1 MIHALVRAW
10 ALGLVRLYYPRRGVG
25 GRDRLP
31 AAGPAIVVAN
41 HPNGLLDPLVV
52 RLAVGQPVAFLAKS
66 TFWDNPLWRL
76 PMAAFGALPVYRAHE
91 ADTRQNERTFAA
103 CRALL
108 RAGGW
113 LALFP
118 EGKSHDATTL
128 QPLKT
133 GAARIAFGARREG
146 AEGLRIVPV
155 GLLFDDKSTF
165 RSGVVAAVGEPL
177 LVPDG
182 DPEDRAA
189 VDALTDRI
197 AEALATVVLEA
208 EDAELWRAFLAVAH
222 WTGAV
227 DLAQREA
234 TARAY
239 AARWRALVA
248 EDPEAADAFAGE
260 VRRYARALRAVGVR
274 DPFAIEQ
281 AEPVG
286 EVAGAGAL
294 VALAPA
300 ALVGA
305 ILAWVPYRLVRPLA
319 ARIAGGQADVL
330 GTVKL
335 LAGFVVLAPVY
346 LGWAGLAAWAGGAV
360 AGLAALV
367 LGPLTGWAALVW
379 DEQATL
385 RREAL
390 RGISLRLFR
399 PRLAL
404 ALAERR
410 RLLVDRVRAQ
420 VGDARAGS

>member
-10 ALGLVRLYYPRRGVG
+10 ALGLVRLYYPRLVVS
-25 GRDRLP
+25 GRTRLP
-31 AAGPAIVVAN
+31 PRGPAILVAN
-41 HPNGLLDPLVV
+41 HPNGLLDPMVL
-52 RLAVGQPVAFLAKS
+52 RLAVGQPAAFLAKS
-66 TFWDNPLWRL
+66 TFWENPLWRL
-76 PMAAFGALPVYRAHE
+76 PMAAFGALPVHRAHE
-91 ADTRQNERTFAA
+91 SDTRQNEATFAA

-108 RAGGW
+108 RDGGW

-133 GAARIAFGARREG
+133 GAARIAFGALRE
-146 AEGLRIVPV
+146 ETTGLRIVPV
-155 GLLFDDKSTF
+155 GLLYEDKSTF
-165 RSGVVAAVGEPL
+165 RSGVVAAIGEPI
-177 LVPDG
+177 VVDPA

-227 DLAQREA
+227 ELARRDQ

-239 AARWRALVA
+239 AARWRTLVA
-248 EDPEAADAFAGE
+248 EDPEAADTLASE

-274 DPFAIEQ
+274 DPFALET
-281 AEPVG
+281 ADPVS

-294 VALAPA
+294 VAAAPV

-305 ILAWVPYRLVRPLA
+305 ILAWLPYRLVRPLSARVA
-319 ARIAGGQADVL
+319 AGHTDLV

-335 LAGFVVLAPVY
+335 LAGFVILTPVY
-346 LGWAGLAAWAGGAV
+346 LGWAALAAWLGGAPYGV
-360 AGLAALV
+360 GMLV

-379 DEQATL
+379 DEQVSL

-399 PRLAL
+399 PGLAL
-404 ALAERR
+404 ALAARR
-410 RLLVDRVRAQ
+410 RELADRVRAAL
-420 VGDARAGS
+420 ARP